1 MSKGPEARR
10 DRGGSNDLGES
21 HFVLGAGVAEEVG
34 KDLISKGLK
43 VPSYGT

>member
-10 DRGGSNDLGES
+10 YRGGSNDLGEP
-21 HFVLGAGVAEEVG
+21 HFVLGAGVVEEVG
-34 KDLISKGLK
+34 KGLIIKGLK